1 MHKRQALI
9 FLSALVTSGC
19 AAGRRERAWRR
30 SEPQPITPSPSP
42 SPQTSVQA
50 HDNLWRDPARGR
62 DVAWRLRWPEGSGP
76 CPLVI
81 HSHGLGGNREGG
93 EVWGRAWRDA
103 GIAVLHLQHR
113 GSDTDVLHD
122 GGLRALRSAA
132 SAEQLRARVED
143 VRFVVSE
150 LIRRA
155 AAGESP
161 WSGVRVNALG
171 LSGHS
176 FGAHTVQAVAGQRFA
191 RAAESALDDRIRA
204 FIAFSP
210 SLGAGLSPQ
219 QQFAGVTRPFLCLTG
234 SHDGSPLDDELTGFD
249 RARVYDALPP
259 GQRALL
265 WVNGADHSTFGG
277 GTGVPL
283 SRQAV
288 RTLKRH
294 EEAMRNEA
302 LHQALIAR
310 VTSDWWR
317 AHLLD
322 DPGARA
328 ALRAPS
334 GLGFNDR
341 WRMD

>member
-1 MHKRQALI
+1 MHKRHALI
-9 FLSALVTSGC
+9 FLAGLATSGC

-30 SEPQPITPSPSP
+30 SEPPPATSSPPSSAEG
-42 SPQTSVQA
+42 Q
-50 HDNLWRDPARGR
+50 DDLWRDAARGR
-62 DVAWRLRWPEGSGP
+62 DIPWRLRWPEGSGT

-81 HSHGLGGNREGG
+81 HSHGLGGNRDGA

-103 GIAVLHLQHR
+103 GIAVMHLQHR
-113 GSDTDVLHD
+113 GSDTAVLQD
-122 GGLRALRSAA
+122 GGVRALRSAA

-143 VRFVVSE
+143 VQFVVSE
-150 LIRRA
+150 LTRRA
-155 AAGESP
+155 AAGEAP
-161 WSGVRVNALG
+161 WSRVRVNALG

-191 RAAESALDDRIRA
+191 RANEIAKDDRIRA

-210 SLGAGLSPQ
+210 SMGRGLSPQ
-219 QQFAGVTRPFLCLTG
+219 QQFAGVTRPFFCLTG
-234 SHDGSPLDDELTGFD
+234 THDGSPLDDDLTGAE

-265 WVNGADHSTFGG
+265 WVDGADHSTFGG
-277 GTGVPL
+277 GTGVAL
-283 SRQAV
+283 SRQAA

-294 EEAMRNEA
+294 EEAVRNEA

-322 DPGARA
+322 DPSARA
-328 ALRAPS
+328 ALRAPA
-334 GLGFNDR
+334 GLGSNDR